1 VHRRAEQDPHL
12 FNRLGIAVRE
22 LERQAQPRWQST
34 WTGALFGFVAAIA
47 AALALFALDWLDL
60 GYGIFTMLPG
70 VSSASRS
77 ESAPVVSVTGACSH
91 RCHRLR
97 SSPSSVRTTWSRKV
111 WADDGDTISIGQA
124 AALFADMLRDEPWLL
139 GLLMLAVGPPTPR
152 RRRGWRSSLK
162 YRPRAGGSGSHSAS
176 ASSR

>member
-60 GYGIFTMLPG
+60 GYGIFTIAAGSLVG
-70 VSSASRS
+70 IA
-77 ESAPVVSVTGACSH
+77 
-91 RCHRLR
+91 
-97 SSPSSVRTTWSRKV
+97 VR
-111 WADDGDTISIGQA
+111 IGENYLVAQG
-124 AALFADMLRDEPWLL
+124 L
-139 GLLMLAVGPPTPR
+139 GR
-152 RRRGWRSSLK
+152 RRRHHLD
-162 YRPRAGGSGSHSAS
+162 RPGRGTVRRHAAG
-176 ASSR
+176 